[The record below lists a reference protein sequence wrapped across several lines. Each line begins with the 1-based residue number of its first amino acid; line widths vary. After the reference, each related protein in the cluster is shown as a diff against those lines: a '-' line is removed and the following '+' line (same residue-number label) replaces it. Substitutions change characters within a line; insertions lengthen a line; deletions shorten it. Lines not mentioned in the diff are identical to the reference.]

1 MTQPSSRSR
10 RRSGTPSPR
19 FAGSGRRRALVLGLC
34 FGLGYG
40 LVHRFSLL
48 HFGDGR
54 GLGGNQQFGV
64 KAFPGTS
71 LEELRKR
78 SGASSPSVRADLEQI
93 EQERRRARED
103 KEQARREAE
112 IEQRNTEESDRL
124 QRDDETARLEQLQ
137 APAAPAAAPEPPIDS
152 PLLSPPPPV
161 PQPDPQATAPVVP
174 PEPPTQP

>member
-1 MTQPSSRSR
+1 MSPPSSRSR

-19 FAGSGRRRALVLGLC
+19 FAGVGRRRALVLGLC

-48 HFGDGR
+48 HFGDGK
-54 GLGGNQQFGV
+54 GLGGSQQFGV

-78 SGASSPSVRADLEQI
+78 SGSASPSLRADLEQI
-93 EQERRRARED
+93 EAEQRRAREE
-103 KEQARREAE
+103 KEQARRDAE
-112 IEQRNTEESDRL
+112 IEQRNNEEGDRR
-124 QRDDETARLEQLQ
+124 QREDERARLEELQ
-137 APAAPAAAPEPPIDS
+137 APSPPPAAPEPPIDS
-152 PLLSPPPPV
+152 PLLSPPP
-161 PQPDPQATAPVVP
+161 PDPQATAPVVP

>member
-93 EQERRRARED
+93 EQ
-103 KEQARREAE
+103 
-112 IEQRNTEESDRL
+112 RNTEESDRL
-124 QRDDETARLEQLQ
+124 QRDDEKARLEQLQ

-161 PQPDPQATAPVVP
+161 PQP
-174 PEPPTQP
+174 

>member
-1 MTQPSSRSR
+1 
-10 RRSGTPSPR
+10 
-19 FAGSGRRRALVLGLC
+19 VLGLC

-48 HFGDGR
+48 HFGDGS

-78 SGASSPSVRADLEQI
+78 SGASSPSLRADLEQI
-93 EQERRRARED
+93 EEERRRAREE

-112 IEQRNTEESDRL
+112 IEQRNTEESDRR
-124 QRDDETARLEQLQ
+124 QRDDERARLEELQ
-137 APAAPAAAPEPPIDS
+137 APPAPAAAPEPPIDS
-152 PLLSPPPPV
+152 PLLTPPE
-161 PQPDPQATAPVVP
+161 PDPQATAPVVP